1 MNGEKWSKK
10 SKRQNLRDVGLAEKK
25 KIEIDARMMMMM
37 MKVED
42 KEEAH

>member
-37 MKVED
+37 KVED